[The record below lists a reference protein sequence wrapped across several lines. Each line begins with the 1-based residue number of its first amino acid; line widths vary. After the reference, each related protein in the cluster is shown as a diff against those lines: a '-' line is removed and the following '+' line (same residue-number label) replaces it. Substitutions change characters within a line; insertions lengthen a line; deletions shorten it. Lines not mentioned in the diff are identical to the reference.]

1 MRTHRIFIIL
11 IALLTSHCAYVLT
24 GTKQRMRIV
33 TREPGAEVWHNNQ
46 LLDTTPC
53 IIRIQRSYEDQQPI
67 MLKKPGYETQS
78 IPLKRKFNELAA
90 LNFILPVNWFVD
102 GITSSIIRYGAIDT
116 VAMKRISE

>member
-1 MRTHRIFIIL
+1 MRSHRIFIIL

-53 IIRIQRSYEDQQPI
+53 IVRIQRSYEDQQPI
-67 MLKKPGYETQS
+67 VLKKPGYISQS
-78 IPLKRKFNELAA
+78 IPLQKKFNEIAA
-90 LNFILPVNWFVD
+90 LNFILPVNWLVD
-102 GITSSIIRYGAIDT
+102 GLTSSVIRYKAIDT
-116 VAMKRISE
+116 IAMKRISE

>member
-1 MRTHRIFIIL
+1 MKTNLTFTL
-11 IALLTSHCAYVLT
+11 FSTLLFSHCAYVLT

-53 IIRIQRSYEDQQPI
+53 IVRIQRSYDDQQPI
-67 MLKKPGYETQS
+67 VIKKPGYETQS
-78 IPLKRKFNELAA
+78 ITLKRKFNEMAA

-102 GITSSIIRYGAIDT
+102 GLTSSIIKYRTIDT